1 MDAKD
6 LELLTLLTAHGRWDA
21 DSLSARLGI
30 SAGNVDRR
38 IKLLVREGVIKGFS
52 AFFDRRMFGY
62 DTTFL
67 KLHFDYRKFDK
78 VLDGISRMP
87 QVASIYP
94 NMNDFMMVEVVHWD
108 SESLN
113 SALRAMERLTS
124 PYTVTDHFIPM
135 LPELVPE
142 RPGKKGLKLLS
153 LLVKDGRTELEDL
166 SNWIGEG
173 DEETSTLL
181 YKLFDE
187 SDVKVKPVIQED
199 LIHPFPTFSIILTM
213 VKGCSFDSCYSEVKR
228 ISRESWDSFPLTKPW
243 GIWLKCFG
251 RDLHAVDMMLERFR
265 RMKDI
270 EDVMVILPDSIV
282 TKRSVDLNIVGK

>member
-1 MDAKD
+1 MSDNENRAQNPRVFVSYSWD
-6 LELLTLLTAHGRWDA
+6 SPEHRLWVESFAQELRKSGID
-21 DSLSARLGI
+21 ARLD
-30 SAGNVDRR
+30 AWRDER
-38 IKLLVREGVIKGFS
+38 
-52 AFFDRRMFGY
+52 
-62 DTTFL
+62 
-67 KLHFDYRKFDK
+67 
-78 VLDGISRMP
+78 
-87 QVASIYP
+87 QSID
-94 NMNDFMMVEVVHWD
+94 DFMMVEVVHWD

-181 YKLFDE
+181 SKLFDE